1 MHKYSFC
8 KFTLFILARSDR
20 ILQRNFAFGGQILRI
35 FTVFFTKNSPKHAA
49 RQEQAAPFPLRLLS
63 EEITRLPTKHTSI
76 KQGAR
81 LAISSKYTS
90 ETTLSPLAFFRF
102 ALIRASRSQNH
113 PEKHHCSV
121 TWATVRNA
129 MRPDKAVTI
138 AKKRHTSD
146 KIKPPIYKLKYYAR
160 NAINVE

>member
-35 FTVFFTKNSPKHAA
+35 FTVFFTKKQPEA
-49 RQEQAAPFPLRLLS
+49 RRPARTSRTVPLRLLS

-102 ALIRASRSQNH
+102 ALIRASRSQNR
-113 PEKHHCSV
+113 PEKYHCSV
-121 TWATVRNA
+121 PWATVRNA

-146 KIKPPIYKLKYYAR
+146 KIKPPIYKLKYYER